1 MEIVDILAIHAHTC
15 MLHILVFFYMLTRV
29 DTNIF
34 AVWCFWNYLARPGNV
49 VSNAIKNSSD
59 TCKCVLWLI
68 YLDQAILSVLW

>member
-1 MEIVDILAIHAHTC
+1 MEIVDILAIHAHAC
-15 MLHILVFFYMLTRV
+15 MLHILVFYMLTSV

-34 AVWCFWNYLARPGNV
+34 AVRCFRNYLACPGNV

-68 YLDQAILSVLW
+68 YLDQAILSVL